1 MLKRY
6 IWILLSGWLTP
17 TTLVFGE
24 GWGLHSGP
32 QKSNQW
38 LLTTDVTLIPQ
49 TAFLWW
55 FPPPTVMIQQS
66 AHSKLFE
73 LTMRYIN
80 FSGFAWFVSLTAL
93 ALKNAQNQSVADMFH
108 SNEWH
113 IPIGSDRKSGGWGGC
128 WVSCNA
134 CMLGKHRSVVRFFS
148 HYSIIPS
155 PHHFLC
161 FVSIR

>member
-1 MLKRY
+1 MAITQAVCDKEATPLVRKDSHSPCNVKTIHLDPVIWMTHTDYISIRWRVRPTLK
-6 IWILLSGWLTP
+6 
-17 TTLVFGE
+17 
-24 GWGLHSGP
+24 P

-80 FSGFAWFVSLTAL
+80 FSGFAWVVSLTAL

-128 WVSCNA
+128 WVSCNVE
-134 CMLGKHRSVVRFFS
+134 LHVGKT
-148 HYSIIPS
+148 
-155 PHHFLC
+155 
-161 FVSIR
+161 